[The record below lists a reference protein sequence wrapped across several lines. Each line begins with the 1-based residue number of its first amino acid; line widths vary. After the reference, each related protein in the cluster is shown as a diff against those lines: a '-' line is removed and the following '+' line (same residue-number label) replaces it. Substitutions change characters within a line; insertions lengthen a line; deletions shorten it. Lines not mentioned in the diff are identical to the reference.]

1 MRKIYNL
8 FLAMLLGMIG
18 MAANAQTAKVTV
30 IVDEASRVGVQV
42 YNSNTYSMEEQAVV
56 TGSNSYTVNQYAQVK
71 IYAKPGSLL
80 ESVVNEGS
88 NQLNGYK
95 TEYSTYPYSD
105 MTLDVKTV
113 SEDVVYTASF
123 NLNIDNPSSVRAM
136 FDGSYRDIT
145 LYAGDNTIKYDPN
158 NETRIMISPAGGA
171 PLYKVSNNGEAV
183 APQGTT
189 YYVNTEGA
197 NVKVESIWPADVK
210 FTLAFD
216 FADEESK
223 GFVSGVAVNG
233 VPVPDY
239 ADGVE
244 IQGGAQVSVIS
255 NTTDYSLDQFSVN
268 GSTTSFGYGQ
278 YNFYITENTTLGVK
292 AHKLGSINF
301 TLNADDPSNFTVYN
315 GYEYNNNSMAIVA
328 GDNALSVSQ
337 GGNKCITIVAKEGCK
352 LVSVN
357 DGTQELGIYGGSCQ
371 VNVSEGMVITV
382 KSVKIVRDKKAN
394 VTVYGRSNANQYFS
408 FASQSDRTLTFDFKE
423 GENEMNFC
431 DADLPFGFSCYGDAI
446 GTDNKVYINGC
457 LAQLNGYN
465 YELTFDNGAA
475 IDIVLDGSFDVNEKK
490 VTFVLGE
497 GISPDQATVTFPAGV
512 AYKWATD
519 GLVSV
524 LDESYEV
531 TVTPAVANAIAVIVD
546 GADVAANVEGVF
558 VFKVTPASIVNIVD
572 PTATGINGVNAMNGG
587 NEIYTLQG
595 VKVGGKL
602 SKGMYVINGKKVIVS
617 E

>member
-1 MRKIYNL
+1 
-8 FLAMLLGMIG
+8 MLLGMVGI
-18 MAANAQTAKVTV
+18 AANAQTAKVTV
-30 IVDEASRVGVQV
+30 NVDDASRVGVQV
-42 YNSNTYSMEEQAVV
+42 YNSNTFTLEDQAVV
-56 TGSNSYTVNQYAQVK
+56 TGSNTYTVNQYAQVK
-71 IYAKPGSLL
+71 IYAKAGSLL
-80 ESVVNEGS
+80 ESVVNAGS
-88 NQLNGYK
+88 NQFTGYK

-105 MTLDVKTV
+105 MTLDVKSV
-113 SEDVVYTASF
+113 SEDVVYTAAF
-123 NLNIDNPSSVRAM
+123 KLNIDNPSSIRAM

-145 LYAGDNTIKYDPN
+145 LNAGDNTIKYDPN
-158 NETRIMISPAGGA
+158 NETRIMISPVGGA
-171 PLYKVSNNGEAV
+171 PLYKVSNNGEAL

-197 NVKVESIWPADVK
+197 NVKVESVWPADVK

-233 VPVPDY
+233 VSVVDF
-239 ADGVE
+239 AAGVE
-244 IQGGAQVSVIS
+244 VQGGAQVSVIS
-255 NTTDYSLDQFSVN
+255 NTIDYSLDQFTVN

-357 DGTQELGIYGGSCQ
+357 DGTQELNVYGGSCQ

-394 VTVYGRSNANQYFS
+394 VTVYGRDKADQYFS
-408 FASQSDRTLTFDFKE
+408 FASQSERTLSFDYPE
-423 GENEMNFC
+423 GSNELLFC
-431 DADLPFGFSCYGDAI
+431 DSDLPFGFSCYGNSI
-446 GTDNKVYINGC
+446 GSANKVYINGC

-465 YELTFDNGAA
+465 YNLTFDDGAT
-475 IDIVLDGSFDVNEKK
+475 IDIVLDGSFDAKEKK

-497 GISPDQATVTFPAGV
+497 GITPDCATVTFPAGV

-524 LDESYEV
+524 LDNNYQI
-531 TVTPAVANAIAVIVD
+531 TVTPAAPNTVAVFVD
-546 GADVAANVEGVF
+546 GTQVDANTEGAF
-558 VFKVTPASIVNIVD
+558 VFEVTPASTVLVAD
-572 PTATGINGVNAMNGG
+572 PTATGISNVNVANAG

-595 VKVGGKL
+595 VKVSGNKIC
-602 SKGMYVINGKKVIVS
+602 KGMYIINGKKVIVK
-617 E
+617 